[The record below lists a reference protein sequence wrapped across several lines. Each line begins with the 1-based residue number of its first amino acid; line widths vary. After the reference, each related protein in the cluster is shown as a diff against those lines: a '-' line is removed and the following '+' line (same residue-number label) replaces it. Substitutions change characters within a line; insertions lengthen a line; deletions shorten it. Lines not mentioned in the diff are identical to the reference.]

1 VVHRYMR
8 YANLLA
14 AFTGPLLASAQSL
27 PDSTAKGITFTG
39 FVDVYYAYDL
49 GHPKDDERPQF
60 LYQYDRHNEVDLNL
74 GLVHANYARDR
85 VRGAIG
91 LMAGTY
97 AQANLI
103 NEPDLLR
110 NVFEARVGMRLSPRK
125 ELWLDAGIFPSHI
138 GLESAIG
145 IDNWTLTRSVVAE
158 NSPYYLSGAKLSW
171 TTSTKLEVAAL
182 FMNGWQRLRR
192 VQNETPCVGT
202 QVLWKP
208 REGMKFN
215 WSTFFGSDTP
225 DSLGYYRLFNN
236 LWWSLEG
243 EKWGVQLG
251 ADAGVQENARGAWED
266 WFGAVGILRRKWT
279 NGLAAVA
286 RAEYYSDDH
295 QVILFT
301 GTPHGLTTVGY
312 SLGLDIQ
319 VMPDAFV
326 RFEGRTFH
334 GVDAIFESA
343 HGPVR
348 DNTSFTMSMAARF

>member
-1 VVHRYMR
+1 MGTRPFRCIGLQVALV
-8 YANLLA
+8 APL
-14 AFTGPLLASAQSL
+14 FTAAQSL
-27 PDSTAKGITFTG
+27 LDSTAKQVTFSG

-49 GHPKDDERPQF
+49 GHPQDDERPRF

-74 GLVHANYARDR
+74 GLLQATYERDR
-85 VRGAIG
+85 VRGAVG
-91 LMAGTY
+91 LMVGTY

-103 NEPDLLR
+103 GEPDLLR
-110 NVFEARVGMRLSPRK
+110 NVFEARVGMRLSQK
-125 ELWLDAGIFPSHI
+125 KALWLDAGIFPSHI
-138 GLESAIG
+138 GLEAAIG

-158 NSPYYLSGAKLSW
+158 NSPYYLSGAKVTW

-192 VQNETPCVGT
+192 VQNETPCFGT
-202 QVLWKP
+202 QLVWKP
-208 REGMKFN
+208 RDGMKFN
-215 WSTFFGSDTP
+215 WSTFLGSDTP
-225 DSLGYYRLFNN
+225 DSLGYYRMFNN

-251 ADAGVQENARGAWED
+251 ADAGLQENEAGLWDD
-266 WFGAVGILRRKWT
+266 WFGAVGIVRRKWPK
-279 NGLAAVA
+279 GVSAVA

-312 SLGLDIQ
+312 SLGVDLQ
-319 VMPDAFV
+319 VMPDAFL
-326 RFEGRTFH
+326 RLEGRTFH
-334 GVDAIFESA
+334 GVDAIFESD

-348 DNTSFTMSMAARF
+348 DNTSFTVSMAARF